1 MAKARPVLSF
11 GTLATSLAK
20 AQTQAVI
27 ARIQDLHPRLTCQM
41 TLVPSFS
48 ASQEPSSE
56 PYYAAAS
63 ADVLNLEEQL
73 LAGEFRFVV
82 VRAPDLVL
90 PLRAGVT
97 YATIPS
103 RDTPFDVFLNRQ
115 GMIPDEMPD
124 KAVVGVL
131 NLRTKA
137 QMKHLWPRLDFRLL
151 TGGIDL
157 ALERFLRHCELDGL
171 VVPAACAEHLGIQ
184 GIVSEIFYPEMMLP
198 SSGQGIL
205 VVLCREDDGEGRDLL
220 RDLHSEATYQEMEA
234 EHAFMQRFATDQ
246 DLPVSVLAQVDRK
259 RICITGAITSMHGT
273 VNQETVEGSAGHAR
287 QLGTELAEKL
297 LLNGEAFIDLLEA
310 DFPEGLPD
318 DLDIDDLDADS
329 TVRDDSVDLLA
340 SEELEGIVETYQDE
354 ISDDL
359 PPIV

>member
-27 ARIQDLHPRLTCQM
+27 DRIQELHPRLTCQM
-41 TLVPSFS
+41 MLVPSPFKS
-48 ASQEPSSE
+48 EEPSTE

-63 ADVLNLEEQL
+63 TDVLFLEEQL
-73 LAGEFRFVV
+73 LAGEYRFVV

-90 PLRAGVT
+90 PLREGVT
-97 YATIPS
+97 YATVPS
-103 RDTPFDVFLNRQ
+103 RDTPFDAFLNRQ
-115 GMIPDEMPD
+115 GMIPDDMPD
-124 KAVVGVL
+124 NAVVGVL

-137 QMKHLWPRLDFRLL
+137 QMKQLWPRLDFRLL

-205 VVLCREDDGEGRDLL
+205 VVLCREDDAEGRELL
-220 RDLHSEATYQEMEA
+220 KDLHSEATYQEMEA

-259 RICITGAITSMHGT
+259 HVCIKGAITSMRGT
-273 VNQETVEGSAGHAR
+273 VNQETIEGSASHAK

-318 DLDIDDLDADS
+318 DIDIDDFDQDS
-329 TVRDDSVDLLA
+329 AVRDDAVDLLVG
-340 SEELEGIVETYQDE
+340 EDLEGVAESYQDE

-359 PPIV
+359 PPII